1 MADTNPRVLIVEA
14 RFYDHLSDALLAGAK
29 AALAQAGASVDVVTV
44 PGALEIPGAI
54 ALAASGIGVKS
65 LSNLIE
71 LLILSVLLAGILSL
85 RLFLDTEIPSR
96 AAWIGFLVGCL
107 SSVAVYFAVPLLP
120 E

>member
-1 MADTNPRVLIVEA
+1 MTGYLAAAIVTAVLAAPLVMAAIVSAVRRATRVDWLTSIVPQ
-14 RFYDHLSDALLAGAK
+14 LLWF
-29 AALAQAGASVDVVTV
+29 
-44 PGALEIPGAI
+44 